1 MRYLFVLFFY
11 GLCTCSLFALTPF
24 SLESLKE
31 VNVTLLDK
39 QKLVSDPSLAMIKTE
54 VENKLHTVGIKTSTK
69 NFSNLLIKI
78 QKYPIKE
85 TTLVHV
91 TLSIVENVELK
102 RASSINGIAI
112 SYTKDDLFETA
123 SLETDVKESVL
134 FLMDEFLDQY
144 KEENP
149 LSKK

>member
-39 QKLVSDPSLAMIKTE
+39 QNLVSKPSLAMIKTE
-54 VENKLHTVGIKTSTK
+54 VEKKLHTVGITTSTK

-134 FLMDEFLDQY
+134 FLLNELIEQF

-149 LSKK
+149 LLGK

>member
-24 SLESLKE
+24 SLELLKE

-39 QKLVSDPSLAMIKTE
+39 QKLVSEPSLAMIKAE
-54 VENKLHTVGIKTSTK
+54 VENKLNTVGIKTSTK

-123 SLETDVKESVL
+123 SIETDVKESVL

>member
-1 MRYLFVLFFY
+1 M
-11 GLCTCSLFALTPF
+11 
-24 SLESLKE
+24 
-31 VNVTLLDK
+31 
-39 QKLVSDPSLAMIKTE
+39 
-54 VENKLHTVGIKTSTK
+54 
-69 NFSNLLIKI
+69 
-78 QKYPIKE
+78 
-85 TTLVHV
+85 HV

-123 SLETDVKESVL
+123 SIETDVKESVL